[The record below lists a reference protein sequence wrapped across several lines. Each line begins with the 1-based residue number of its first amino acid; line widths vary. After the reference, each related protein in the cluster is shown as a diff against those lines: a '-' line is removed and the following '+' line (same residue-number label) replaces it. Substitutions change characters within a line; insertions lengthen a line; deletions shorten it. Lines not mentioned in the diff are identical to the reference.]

1 MDAPLHLQL
10 NYGPH
15 RSYMELRLVQMR
27 DTRAAPMLTT
37 VAKSSLRRHNDDG
50 SDSDETINEESG
62 SNVVPKEE
70 GICVCVCV
78 CVCVRPM

>member
-10 NYGPH
+10 NYGAH

-37 VAKSSLRRHNDDG
+37 VSKSSLRRHNDGG
-50 SDSDETINEESG
+50 SDSDETVNEGSG
-62 SNVVPKEE
+62 PNVVPKEE
-70 GICVCVCV
+70 GAYCVLPDCNCAHI
-78 CVCVRPM
+78 